1 MITDIELAKTIIAKR
16 IAKEL
21 RDGQLVNLGIGLPTM
36 VANYVPENITVTF
49 QSENG
54 MVMMGPVPEKGKEN
68 MDITN
73 AGGQPVTVLPGGAFF
88 DSSMS
93 FALIRGG
100 HVDITVLGTLEVDQE
115 GNIAN
120 WVIPGKK
127 VPGMGGAMDLVTGA
141 KKVIVASLHTEKGR
155 SKILKKCTL
164 PLTAKHEVNLIV
176 TELAVMEVTP
186 EGLVLKEINKDTTVN
201 EVISLT
207 DADLI
212 IHKDLKTMGI

>member
-21 RDGQLVNLGIGLPTM
+21 KDGQLVNLGIGLPTM

-176 TELAVMEVTP
+176 TELAVMEVTS

-212 IHKDLKTMGI
+212 IHKDLKTMEI